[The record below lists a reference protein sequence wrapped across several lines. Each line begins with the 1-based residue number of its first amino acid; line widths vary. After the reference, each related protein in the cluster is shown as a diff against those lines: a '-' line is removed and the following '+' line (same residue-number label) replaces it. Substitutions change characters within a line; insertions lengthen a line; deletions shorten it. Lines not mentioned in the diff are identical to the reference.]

1 MKAAMRSAEPAAA
14 HDGGSAP
21 RRAHR
26 TLPPGTVLENRY
38 EVQRVAGRGGMSTV
52 YVARDLRFS
61 QVERLCAVKEMF
73 DIDPDQRVRALRLV
87 NFERES
93 ALLATLSH
101 PAIPKIYDYFPHNG
115 LIYLVLELIDGQD
128 LERVLNNLNSPFP
141 EEQIIRWAIEIS
153 DVLEMLHAQKPD
165 PIIFR
170 DLKPS
175 NIMLRASGQVVLVDF
190 GIARTIQGRQRGT
203 MIGTEGYAPPEQYRG
218 IADARGDIYALGA
231 TLHHLA
237 TNSDPRLETP
247 FTFHERPIRSLN
259 PDISDDLSAV
269 IMKMLSYSPA
279 DRYQAVSDLRADLED
294 VQRRATFL
302 AYGLRE
308 VPPPAALLV
317 PDPALS
323 LASEPLTITP
333 VEVVDSSAE
342 RKPAGKKRAARRKRV
357 ETDTITDRVVWAT
370 QTSDE
375 VRGSAVFD
383 GQSFIIGS
391 YDHAVYALSPVD
403 GSVRWRTRTSRG
415 VVSRPS
421 IFHHLAIFGSE
432 DHNIY
437 AVDRHSGDVQW
448 SLRTGMP
455 VRSSPTVTHERVF
468 IGSDDGQL
476 YCVDAAS
483 GVVIWKQ
490 RTWGPVRSSPVV
502 GEAHV
507 YVGCDDTYLYA
518 LDAERGK
525 VQWRVPCGGPIHS
538 APTLTGS
545 LVIVASR
552 SGIVAAFDAR
562 SGDRAWQHPMNVSVV
577 SSPKVTNGIVTVGTV
592 DGQMVGL
599 NVANGQHCWSSR
611 VANQVTAT
619 SLVAGDTGYV
629 GTVDG
634 DCLAFTVSTGD
645 IVWRHHVGGG
655 IVSTPAFGAGV
666 LVVGSIDGRVYGL
679 ATGRR
684 EQEQLELAQT
694 NAKGM

>member
-1 MKAAMRSAEPAAA
+1 MEAAMRSAEPAP
-14 HDGGSAP
+14 DSGSAP

-26 TLPPGTVLENRY
+26 TLPPGAILENRY

-52 YVARDLRFS
+52 YVARDLRFG

-101 PAIPKIYDYFPHNG
+101 PAIPRIYDYFPHNG
-115 LIYLVLELIDGQD
+115 LIYLVLELIDGHD
-128 LERVLNNLNSPFP
+128 LERVLASRRSPFP
-141 EEQIIRWAIEIS
+141 QDQIIRWAIEIS

-175 NIMLRASGQVVLVDF
+175 NIMLRNSGQVVLVDF

-269 IMKMLSYSPA
+269 VMKMLAYNPA
-279 DRYQAVSDLRADLED
+279 DRYQSVADLRADLED
-294 VQRRATFL
+294 VQRRATIL

-308 VPPPAALLV
+308 VPAPAAPLNASSND
-317 PDPALS
+317 DPESTAPFE
-323 LASEPLTITP
+323 APQPLT
-333 VEVVDSSAE
+333 E
-342 RKPAGKKRAARRKRV
+342 RKPAMKKRAARKKRSQ
-357 ETDTITDRVVWAT
+357 TDSITDRVVWSV
-370 QTSDE
+370 QTNDE
-375 VRGSAVFD
+375 VRGSATFD

-391 YDHAVYALSPVD
+391 YDHSVYAVSAVD
-403 GSVRWRTRTSRG
+403 GSVRWRARTSRG
-415 VVSRPS
+415 VVSRPAL
-421 IFHHLAIFGSE
+421 HEGLAIFGSE
-432 DHNIY
+432 DHSIY
-437 AVDRHSGDVQW
+437 AVDRQSGDVRW
-448 SLRTGMP
+448 THRTGMP
-455 VRSSPTVTHERVF
+455 IRSSPAISGESVV

-476 YCVDAAS
+476 YCVTAVS
-483 GVVIWKQ
+483 GDPVWKQ

-502 GEAHV
+502 GDSLI

-518 LDAERGK
+518 VEPESGSVA
-525 VQWRVPCGGPIHS
+525 WRAPSGGPIHS
-538 APTLTGS
+538 IPALAGPVV
-545 LVIVASR
+545 VIASR
-552 SGIVAAFDAR
+552 NGSVAAFDAR
-562 SGDRAWQHPMNVSVV
+562 TGRRAWQHVGNAAII
-577 SSPKVTNGIVTVGTV
+577 SSPRVSQGIVVFGTV
-592 DGQMVGL
+592 DGQLIGL
-599 NVANGQHCWSSR
+599 NAHDGQVAWSAR
-611 VANQVTAT
+611 LANQITAT
-619 SLVAGDTGYV
+619 ALLAGNTGYI

-634 DCLAFTVSTGD
+634 HCLSFEVTTGELL
-645 IVWRHHVGGG
+645 WRHEVGGS
-655 IVSTPAFGAGV
+655 IVSTPAYGAGV
-666 LVVGSIDGRVYGL
+666 LVVGSTDGRVYGL
-679 ATGRR
+679 TLSHR
-684 EQEQLELAQT
+684 EAQQLQ
-694 NAKGM
+694 KGT